1 MNEKELKV
9 WRKKRVVKR
18 AQQSNITT
26 INPEKL
32 RSEMLEAD
40 KQKVVVKLE
49 VEKID
54 LFGIITQIQVATS
67 HPMLETAFQQQTIE
81 LGKKLQNQFFDPDSE
96 MWKALEL
103 GWPPD

>member
-1 MNEKELKV
+1 MNEKELKI

-18 AQQSNITT
+18 AQQSKITSVD
-26 INPEKL
+26 PEKL

-40 KQKVVVKLE
+40 KQKAVVKLE
-49 VEKID
+49 MEKID

-67 HPMLETAFQQQTIE
+67 HPMLETAFQQPTIE
-81 LGKKLQNQFFDPDSE
+81 LGKKLQNQFFDPNSE